1 LKNLKSVVKYLYKKI
16 RKREVK
22 KILNKKIKNVV
33 YSLIV
38 VHLLVRCVCTSLVS
52 ELNKSAEYLQNGGKS
67 EYLQN
72 GGESDS
78 YFSVQ
83 YFNDTQPPC
92 EVLYFPQ

>member
-1 LKNLKSVVKYLYKKI
+1 M
-16 RKREVK
+16 
-22 KILNKKIKNVV
+22 KNVV

-52 ELNKSAEYLQNGGKS
+52 ELNKSAEYLQNGG
-67 EYLQN
+67 
-72 GGESDS
+72 ESDS

>member
-1 LKNLKSVVKYLYKKI
+1 M
-16 RKREVK
+16 
-22 KILNKKIKNVV
+22 KNVV

-38 VHLLVRCVCTSLVS
+38 LHLLVRCVCTSLVS
-52 ELNKSAEYLQNGGKS
+52 ELNKSAEYLQNGGESINLQNGGKS

-92 EVLYFPQ
+92 EV